1 MSAPIVLLH
10 GVGCDSRMFRP
21 IVGRLEDSRVLIP
34 WNMPGYGTKPLD
46 GSVTFA
52 GLADDVV
59 ADLDA
64 RGIGKAILLGHSIGG
79 MIAQEVAATYP
90 DRVAALI
97 LSGTTAVFGSRDG
110 TFQKEFLKARLAP
123 LDAGKTMAELASTF
137 ATGLL
142 GSNPDPDAGSA
153 VAALTAELPEASYRA
168 GLECLV
174 TFNRRAELAGISV
187 PTLLIAGEEDTNAP
201 LKTMQRMAEIIPGAR
216 LVVLPQTGHLA
227 PLECP
232 DRFAEAVRQFLKT
245 LPEDA
250 R

>member
-1 MSAPIVLLH
+1 
-10 GVGCDSRMFRP
+10 
-21 IVGRLEDSRVLIP
+21 
-34 WNMPGYGTKPLD
+34 
-46 GSVTFA
+46 
-52 GLADDVV
+52 
-59 ADLDA
+59 
-64 RGIGKAILLGHSIGG
+64 
-79 MIAQEVAATYP
+79 
-90 DRVAALI
+90 
-97 LSGTTAVFGSRDG
+97 
-110 TFQKEFLKARLAP
+110 
-123 LDAGKTMAELASTF
+123 MAELASTF

-142 GSNPDPDAGSA
+142 GSNPDPDAGPA